1 MDLAEFLGPFFEES
15 FEMIDHMEGDL
26 LALEAGGA
34 ADAERIH
41 SIFRVAHSVKG
52 GAATLGLGE
61 VAEYTH
67 LLETLLDAIRE
78 GQRPMTEATVK
89 ALLGAVDV
97 MRDLLLAA
105 RDARPANEAAKQQSL
120 ALLKQ
125 LMNGEAEPAMPE
137 SGTAP
142 LPAMQAT
149 EDVAESDVP
158 GSEAT
163 PATPV
168 APSAP
173 PAQTAAPHRPLGPGW
188 RIYYNPRQ
196 TLGTGGAEPLFILR
210 EVRSLGE
217 VEVRL
222 LDDALPRVEDL
233 NPRQEY
239 LAWEIIVHGDIPR
252 EAVEEIFAWVMDQ
265 AEVTIEPLPM
275 SLSDEEGGSAQPA
288 EAVDQ
293 PDSDVPPQAEPAFE
307 AEVQDWPLEEA
318 PEQAPAP
325 SPAAAEAISPPALA
339 TPATTPPKEA
349 AAPVSGS
356 GRAAAKEGGS
366 IRVGIEKVDAII
378 DLVGELVITQSMLGQ
393 FSEEVER
400 DGFHIGMLQRL
411 RDGLAQ
417 LERNTREL
425 QENVMRIRM
434 LPISVAFNRFPR
446 MVHDISRQLGKQ
458 VELRIFGEN
467 TELDKTVLE
476 KIGDPLVHLVRNAL
490 DHGLETPEER
500 RAAGKPEMGALTLNA
515 YHKGGSIVIEISD
528 DGRGINKE
536 RVLAKAREKGLVGP
550 DEVPA
555 DERIFE
561 LIFAPGFSTAEAV
574 TDLSGRGVG
583 MDVVKSN
590 IQALSG
596 SLEIKSAPGKGT
608 TFIIRLPLTLSI
620 MDGQLIIAGGQIF
633 ILPLLSIV
641 ESLQIDPSLLSRV
654 AGKAEVYRLREEY
667 IPVIRL
673 RDIFN
678 LPEGRGNERPL
689 LVVVEGDGVRVGLMI
704 DDLLGQQQV
713 VIKSLETHFRKIEGL
728 SGSTIL
734 GDGTVALILDI
745 GGIIQLGR
753 RIEASRR
760 GVA

>member
-1 MDLAEFLGPFFEES
+1 M
-15 FEMIDHMEGDL
+15 
-26 LALEAGGA
+26 
-34 ADAERIH
+34 
-41 SIFRVAHSVKG
+41 
-52 GAATLGLGE
+52 GLTE

-67 LLETLLDAIRE
+67 LLETLLDAIRA
-78 GQRPMTEATVK
+78 GQRPMTDATVK
-89 ALLGAVDV
+89 VLLGAVDV

-120 ALLKQ
+120 ALLQ
-125 LMNGEAEPAMPE
+125 GLMRGEDGPSAHDMAA
-137 SGTAP
+137 SRQP
-142 LPAMQAT
+142 LPAAT
-149 EDVAESDVP
+149 EADMGDGMEAAAFEAPVESPSDEP
-158 GSEAT
+158 SE
-163 PATPV
+163 PI
-168 APSAP
+168 
-173 PAQTAAPHRPLGPGW
+173 AAHRSEGPGW
-188 RIYYNPRQ
+188 RIHYRPQ
-196 TLGTGGAEPLFILR
+196 QVLGGGGAEPLFILR
-210 EVRSLGE
+210 EIRTLGD

-222 LDDALPRVEDL
+222 LDDQLPAVEDL

-239 LAWEIIVHGDIPR
+239 LAWEIVVHGDIPR
-252 EAVEEIFAWVMDQ
+252 EAVEEVFAWVMDQ
-265 AEVTIEPLPM
+265 AEVRIDPLALATVDETGVAATDVELYQLDAHPVPEHVEPLP
-275 SLSDEEGGSAQPA
+275 LGGGASGGNAAEQIQTPAQG
-288 EAVDQ
+288 
-293 PDSDVPPQAEPAFE
+293 
-307 AEVQDWPLEEA
+307 L
-318 PEQAPAP
+318 PEDAP
-325 SPAAAEAISPPALA
+325 SLPSAPGAPVVHEA
-339 TPATTPPKEA
+339 TPAQTPSKEPTTSTVQARPP
-349 AAPVSGS
+349 
-356 GRAAAKEGGS
+356 AKEGGS

-500 RAAGKPEMGALTLNA
+500 RTAGKPEMGTLTLNA

-550 DEVPA
+550 DEVLP
-555 DERIFE
+555 DERIYE

-596 SLEIKSAPGKGT
+596 SLEIKSAQGKGT

-673 RDIFN
+673 RDTFN
-678 LPEGRGNERPL
+678 LPEAYGNERPL